1 MLRSFLALYRRHP
14 STLVGGI
21 LLAILS
27 LLATIALLSLAGWLL
42 AAAALAGLSGSAAT
56 FNYLLPAAAIRLLAL
71 LRTLG
76 RYGERLITHEAT
88 LRLLTELRVT
98 TFSRLLPLSPAGIQN
113 YQQGELLNRLVAD
126 VDTLDHLYLRLL
138 TPLLAAWS
146 IILTV
151 TLLLWHLDHRL
162 ALTLGGV
169 LLGIVLLLP
178 PLFYWAGRAT
188 GRALAQWQGQARYLL
203 VDWLQGQAELI
214 SCGASPHWRQRLESA
229 LQAWQR
235 CQQRQAALQAL
246 AQALL
251 LLLSGALLLLML
263 KLVAPLW
270 TTGQPSGAIIALVAF
285 LTLAVFEA
293 ITPVATAF
301 QPLAQVISAA
311 QRLQQLLS
319 QRPVV
324 QFASAGPPAEAPLLL
339 SLTDVSF
346 TYPGRWQPTLQEIN
360 LTIATGEKVAL
371 LGHSGCGKSTL
382 LQLITAGWVAS
393 QGAITLNQRSLSD
406 YSEATLR
413 SMMTVITQRVTLL
426 SATLA
431 DNLLLAA
438 PHASQEQLAQ
448 VLQQVGLTHLLE
460 EQGLALWLGD
470 GGRALSGG
478 EQRRL
483 GVARALLR
491 DAPLLL
497 LDEPTE
503 GLDPQSEQQIFQRLL
518 TFAQDRALILIT
530 HRPQGLEQM
539 DRIVLLE
546 AGRVIEQGSPAKLLA
561 ARGRYYQWQ
570 QRWALAQDL
579 QAVAG

>member
-1 MLRSFLALYRRHP
+1 VLRSFLALYRRHP

>member
-1 MLRSFLALYRRHP
+1 MSVLRSFLALYRRHP
-14 STLVGGI
+14 YPLVGGI
-21 LLAILS
+21 VLAILS

-71 LRTLG
+71 LRTVG

-88 LRLLTELRVT
+88 LRLLTDLRVY
-98 TFSRLLPLSPAGIQN
+98 TFSKLLPLSPGGIQR
-113 YQQGELLNRLVAD
+113 YRQGDLLNRLVAD

-146 IILTV
+146 VTVSV
-151 TLLLWHLDHRL
+151 TLLLWPLDHRL

-169 LLGIVLLLP
+169 LLGVVLLLP

-188 GRALAQWQGQARYLL
+188 GRALTEWQGQARLLL
-203 VDWLQGQAELI
+203 VEWLQGQAELI
-214 SCGASPHWRQRLESA
+214 SCGASPRWRQQVESA
-229 LQAWQR
+229 LQRWQR
-235 CQQRQAALQAL
+235 CQQRQASLQGL
-246 AQALL
+246 AQALMVL
-251 LLLSGALLLLML
+251 LGGAALLLML
-263 KLVAPLW
+263 WLVADLRIQ
-270 TTGQPSGAIIALVAF
+270 GQPCGAIIALVAF

-293 ITPVATAF
+293 ILPIATAF

-319 QRPVV
+319 QQPVV
-324 QFASAGPPAEAPLLL
+324 QFASNAPPLVSPLV
-339 SLTDVSF
+339 LTFQQVSF
-346 TYPGRWQPTLQEIN
+346 TYPGRWQPTLQAID
-360 LTIATGEKVAL
+360 LTVATGEKVAL
-371 LGHSGCGKSTL
+371 LGHSGCGKSTV
-382 LQLITAGWVAS
+382 LQLITAGWVS
-393 QGAITLNQRSLSD
+393 TQGTITLNQRPLSD
-406 YSEATLR
+406 YSEAQLR
-413 SMMTVITQRVTLL
+413 SAMTVITQRVTLL

-438 PHASQEQLAQ
+438 PHAPQEQLVA

-460 EQGLALWLGD
+460 KQGLALWLGD

-491 DAPLLL
+491 EAPLLL

-503 GLDPQSEQQIFQRLL
+503 GLDPQSEQHIFQLL
-518 TFAQDRALILIT
+518 LAAAQNRALILIT
-530 HRPQGLEQM
+530 HRPQGLEQL
-539 DRIVLLE
+539 DRIVVLD
-546 AGRVIEQGSPAKLLA
+546 AGCVVEQGTPAELLA
-561 ARGRYYQWQ
+561 AHGRYYQWQ
-570 QRWALAQDL
+570 QRCWA
-579 QAVAG
+579 

>member
-1 MLRSFLALYRRHP
+1 MSLLRSFAALYRRHLYP
-14 STLVGGI
+14 LVGGM

-42 AAAALAGLSGSAAT
+42 SAAALAGLSGSTAT
-56 FNYLLPAAAIRLLAL
+56 FNYLLPAAGIRLFAL
-71 LRTLG
+71 LRTVG

-88 LRLLTELRVT
+88 LRLLTDLRVY
-98 TFSRLLPLSPAGIQN
+98 TFSQLLPLSPAGIQH

-138 TPLLAAWS
+138 TPLLSAWVM
-146 IILTV
+146 ILSV
-151 TLLLWHLDHRL
+151 TLLLWPLDHRV

-178 PLFYWAGRAT
+178 PLCYWAGRAS
-188 GRALAQWQGQARYLL
+188 GRALTQWRGQARLL
-203 VDWLQGQAELI
+203 LIEWLQSQAELI
-214 SCGASPHWRQRLESA
+214 SCGASARWRCRVESG

-251 LLLSGALLLLML
+251 LLLSGSTLLLML
-263 KLVAPLW
+263 RLLAPLRIH
-270 TTGQPSGAIIALVAF
+270 GQPLGAITALVVF
-285 LTLAVFEA
+285 LTIAVFEA
-293 ITPVATAF
+293 MTPVAAAF

-319 QRPVV
+319 QQPLV
-324 QFASAGPPAEAPLLL
+324 QFAAVEGPPLAAPLV
-339 SLTDVSF
+339 LTFQQVSF

-360 LTIATGEKVAL
+360 LTVTAGEKLAL
-371 LGHSGCGKSTL
+371 LGHSGGGKSTL
-382 LQLITAGWVAS
+382 LQLITAGWAAT
-393 QGAITLNQRSLSD
+393 QGSITLNQRPLND
-406 YSEATLR
+406 YSEAQLR
-413 SMMTVITQRVTLL
+413 SAMTVITQRVTLL

-431 DNLLLAA
+431 DNLYLAA
-438 PHASQEQLAQ
+438 PQASQAQLIH
-448 VLQQVGLTHLLE
+448 VLEQVGLTPLLA
-460 EQGLALWLGD
+460 EQGLALWLGE

-478 EQRRL
+478 ERRRL

-491 DAPLLL
+491 EAPLLL

-503 GLDPQSEQQIFQRLL
+503 GLDPQSEQHIFQLL
-518 TFAQDRALILIT
+518 LAAAQNKALILIT
-530 HRPQGLEQM
+530 HRPQGLEQV
-539 DRIVLLE
+539 DRIVILD
-546 AGRVIEQGSPAKLLA
+546 AGRVVEQGTPTELLA

-570 QRWALAQDL
+570 QRW
-579 QAVAG
+579 V